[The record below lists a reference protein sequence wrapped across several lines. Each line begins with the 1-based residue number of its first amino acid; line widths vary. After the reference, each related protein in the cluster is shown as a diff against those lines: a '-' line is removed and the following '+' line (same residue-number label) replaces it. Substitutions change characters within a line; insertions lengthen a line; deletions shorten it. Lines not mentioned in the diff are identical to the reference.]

1 MAKQALMIVGSL
13 SLAYMVATLC
23 HTCPGQ
29 WMHICGAVLYAL
41 VLGVFLSSP
50 PAPTREPAREPA
62 KQAK

>member
-13 SLAYMVATLC
+13 SLAYMTATLC
-23 HTCPGQ
+23 HVCPGQ

-50 PAPTREPAREPA
+50 PAPAKEPVRQQV
-62 KQAK
+62 K

>member
-1 MAKQALMIVGSL
+1 MGKQALMVVGSL

-23 HTCPGQ
+23 HTCPQQ

-50 PAPTREPAREPA
+50 PAPVKEPA
-62 KQAK
+62 KQQAK